1 MTKYSSCALFFWSRG
16 AEQQCV
22 CGSPRESCT
31 LGMNKSV
38 VHFYVVVRQAFGRAG
53 RCPFVTLLLLLLLL
67 LLPLSFLRS

>member
-1 MTKYSSCALFFWSRG
+1 MKSCS
-16 AEQQCV
+16 
-22 CGSPRESCT
+22 

-53 RCPFVTLLLLLLLL
+53 RCPFVTLPLLLLLLLLL